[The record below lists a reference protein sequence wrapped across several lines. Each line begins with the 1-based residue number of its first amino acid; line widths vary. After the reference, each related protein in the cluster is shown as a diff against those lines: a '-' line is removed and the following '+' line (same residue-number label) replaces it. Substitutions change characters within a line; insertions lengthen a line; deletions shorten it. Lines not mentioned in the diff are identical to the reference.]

1 MADHDGQQ
9 AHFMSAST
17 AFTNVQASNTEIRNS
32 HTLCMEVYE
41 PTLNRVKKNRRT
53 SPSLPDAYLQR
64 TMRIREVSPLVEG
77 SLEERT
83 ADYNRSAHTSYERA
97 ERREDDPRAS
107 PVWLL
112 CDVVVNRY
120 E

>member
-1 MADHDGQQ
+1 
-9 AHFMSAST
+9 
-17 AFTNVQASNTEIRNS
+17 
-32 HTLCMEVYE
+32 
-41 PTLNRVKKNRRT
+41 
-53 SPSLPDAYLQR
+53 
-64 TMRIREVSPLVEG
+64 MRIREVSPLVEG

-83 ADYNRSAHTSYERA
+83 ADYNRSPHTSYERA
-97 ERREDDPRAS
+97 ERPEDDPLAS